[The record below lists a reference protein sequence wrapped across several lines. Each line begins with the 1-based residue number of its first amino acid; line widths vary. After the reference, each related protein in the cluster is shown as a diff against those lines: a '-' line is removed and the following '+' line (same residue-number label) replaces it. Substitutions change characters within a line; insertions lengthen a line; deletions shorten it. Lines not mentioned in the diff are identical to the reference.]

1 VVIILA
7 FDWYFLPPL
16 RKLDAATVLVLGL
29 FLVMAVI
36 VGAFAAR
43 AGAARPGQR
52 RHEAFWRTSRRRCAG
67 WRRWSP
73 ASPRQRR
80 FSRQ

>member
-1 VVIILA
+1 MARGFRRAAVGATSRLRRQLRCRSGLVIILA

-43 AGAARPGQR
+43 AGSRAAGSE
-52 RHEAFWRTSRRRCAG
+52 EA
-67 WRRWSP
+67 
-73 ASPRQRR
+73 
-80 FSRQ
+80 

>member
-1 VVIILA
+1 MVIILA

-43 AGAARPGQR
+43 AGRRAAGSE
-52 RHEAFWRTSRRRCAG
+52 EA
-67 WRRWSP
+67 
-73 ASPRQRR
+73 
-80 FSRQ
+80 

>member
-1 VVIILA
+1 VVIIMA

-16 RKLDAATVLVLGL
+16 RKLDAATVMVLGL

-43 AGAARPGQR
+43 AGRRAAGSE
-52 RHEAFWRTSRRRCAG
+52 EARGVLAD
-67 WRRWSP
+67 
-73 ASPRQRR
+73 
-80 FSRQ
+80 

>member
-16 RKLDAATVLVLGL
+16 RKLDAASVLVLGL

-36 VGAFAAR
+36 VGVFAAR
-43 AGAARPGQR
+43 AGRRAAGSE
-52 RHEAFWRTSRRRCAG
+52 EA
-67 WRRWSP
+67 
-73 ASPRQRR
+73 
-80 FSRQ
+80 